1 MPPRTVRLDLPC
13 SLGGEKGSLETVL
26 EHAQDAGICRF
37 SHIPRIAQSVGE
49 ADLCLMAGKKQV
61 SDREICCAKRGDHS
75 HGFSK
80 ASS

>member
-1 MPPRTVRLDLPC
+1 MNGATRVAVRI
-13 SLGGEKGSLETVL
+13 GGEKGSLETVL

-37 SHIPRIAQSVGE
+37 YHIPRIDVEGY

-61 SDREICCAKRGDHS
+61 SDREIFCAKRGDHS
-75 HGFSK
+75 NGLSK